1 MKKLKFDTYNDGFI
15 EYGDYIENYG
25 QDGNALEE
33 REFITKGKL
42 FFSYQSIREQDK
54 LKYDN
59 TGFKVSIK
67 LKTRYINTLKSS
79 DVIRLDN
86 SLYSIAYVEP
96 DNKKQN
102 LYIYLTELVNE
113 LDKHISIYMK
123 KKNGALEDDTWEL
136 YKTVWSKVYSLGY
149 KSEKESVEA
158 NKLTP
163 GIYKNIV
170 IRYLEVLDLALN
182 TKATIDYKIEYK
194 NKFYDILQIVNVD
207 EMDELLDISIKGE

>member
-1 MKKLKFDTYNDGFI
+1 MKKPRFDTYNDGFI
-15 EYGDYIENYG
+15 EYGDYIESYG
-25 QDGNALEE
+25 QDGNALNEK
-33 REFITKGKL
+33 EFIRKGKL

-59 TGFKVSIK
+59 TGLKVAIK
-67 LKTRYINTLKSS
+67 LKTRYVNTLKSS
-79 DVIRLDN
+79 DIIRFDN
-86 SLYSIAYVEP
+86 SLYSVAYVEP

-102 LYIYLTELVNE
+102 LYIFLTDLVNE
-113 LDKHISIYMK
+113 LDKHISIYVK

-136 YKTVWSKVYSLGY
+136 YKIVWSKVYSLGY

-163 GIYKNIV
+163 GIYKNVV
-170 IRYLEVLDLALN
+170 IRYLEVLDLAIN